1 MDVPWI
7 PPPMITIDFGA
18 TADADADADIV
29 RDEKAW
35 VLVIVVAR
43 RSWWN
48 LILICIYY
56 NILLIN
62 ML

>member
-1 MDVPWI
+1 
-7 PPPMITIDFGA
+7 
-18 TADADADADIV
+18 V

-48 LILICIYY
+48 LILTCIYY